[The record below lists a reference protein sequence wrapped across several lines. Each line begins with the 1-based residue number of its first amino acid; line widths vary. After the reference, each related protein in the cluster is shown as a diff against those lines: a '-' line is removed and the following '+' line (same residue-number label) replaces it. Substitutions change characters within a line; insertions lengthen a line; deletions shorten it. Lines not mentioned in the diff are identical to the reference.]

1 MFKIHL
7 VGATG
12 RSPRRFCYFRPTISV
27 PQLPF
32 PDKEK
37 IMDDLEKIRKEINS
51 VDERIL
57 EALADRRKLSAQIIQ
72 AKDQLGTPIR
82 DAEREALL
90 LENLIFRG
98 RNQGLDAHLITRV
111 FHEII
116 DDSIRS
122 QQLHLLDY
130 GKSEL
135 KRVAFQGIEG
145 AYSELAGRKY
155 FAPYINQTVFAG
167 VTTLEQVVNAV
178 EDGDADYG
186 LLPVENTS
194 AGSINEVYDLLS
206 CAQLSIVGEEV
217 LRIEHCLLATD
228 EMPLSNIRQIYSHPQ
243 ALAECIKFISK
254 LPNCQPMP
262 YTDSAMAVIKVKEAK
277 DPSFAAIA
285 SEEASRLYGLKVL
298 RRNIEDQPNNYTRFL
313 ILAKRPATVDLRI
326 PCKTSLI
333 ISTSHEEGS
342 LLKALSLLHEYKIN
356 LSKLESRP
364 IPGMPFQ
371 YLFYIDFEGNAAEDR
386 IAQALEKL
394 HSATTSMKVLG
405 SYPAQH
411 RAKTSPKIEILASG
425 PPEPELEPPEPVAEK
440 EEKVSYRLASRGYKS
455 DDTIISIGG
464 TKIGGPGFVVI
475 AGPCAVESREQI
487 RQCARYVKECGG
499 QLLRGGCFKP
509 RTSPY
514 SFQGLGFDGL
524 EMLAEAGREY
534 DLPVVTEVLSPADVE
549 PVARYA
555 DVLQIGARN
564 MQNFS
569 LLSEVGRSSR
579 PVLLKRGM
587 MSTMDELLNAA
598 EYILDRG
605 NHQVILCERGIRT
618 FETAT
623 RNTLDLGSIPI
634 LKRLTHLPIMVDPS
648 HAAGRRDLVIPLALA
663 AHAVGPHGLI
673 VEIHPEPEKALS
685 DGPQSL
691 HFFEFADL
699 MRRIYQS

>member
-1 MFKIHL
+1 MHFPE
-7 VGATG
+7 GTG
-12 RSPRRFCYFRPTISV
+12 
-27 PQLPF
+27 
-32 PDKEK
+32 
-37 IMDDLEKIRKEINS
+37 MDDLEKIRGQINL

-57 EALADRRKLSAQIIQ
+57 EALADRRKLAEQIIE
-72 AKDQLGTPIR
+72 AKDQAGTPIR
-82 DAEREALL
+82 DSLREEKL
-90 LENLIFRG
+90 LEHLIARG
-98 RNQGLDAHLITRV
+98 RRQGLDAHLVTRV

-130 GKSEL
+130 GKSDL

-155 FAPYINQTVFAG
+155 FAPYMEKTVFAG
-167 VTTLEQVVNAV
+167 VATLEQVVNEV
-178 EDGDADYG
+178 EDGEADYG
-186 LLPVENTS
+186 IVPVENTA

-217 LRIEHCLLATD
+217 LRVEHCLLALE
-228 EMPLSNIRQIYSHPQ
+228 EMPLSGIRQIFSHPQ
-243 ALAECIKFISK
+243 ALAECMKFVAK
-254 LPNCQPMP
+254 LPNCQAMP
-262 YTDSAMAVIKVKEAK
+262 YADSAMAVLKVKEAR
-277 DPSFAAIA
+277 DASLAAIA
-285 SEEASRLYGLKVL
+285 SEEAARLYGLKVL
-298 RRNIEDQPNNYTRFL
+298 RRNIEDQQNNYTRFL
-313 ILAKRPATVDLRI
+313 VLAKKPASVDLRI

-333 ISTSHEEGS
+333 MATSHEEGS
-342 LLKALSLLHEYKIN
+342 LLKALTLLHEYKIN

-371 YLFYIDFEGNAAEDR
+371 YLFYIDFEGNTAEDR
-386 IAQALEKL
+386 VAKAIEKL
-394 HSATTSMKVLG
+394 RSVTTSMKVLG
-405 SYPAQH
+405 SYPTQH
-411 RAKTSPKIEILASG
+411 RSKTSPKVEVLAG
-425 PPEPELEPPEPVAEK
+425 GVAEPESKPQLPETAKK
-440 EEKVSYRLASRGYKS
+440 ETVSYKLASRERKQ
-455 DDTIISIGG
+455 DDTVIAVGG
-464 TKIGGPGFVVI
+464 VKIGGPGFVVI

-487 RQCARYVKECGG
+487 HKCARYVKECGG

-514 SFQGLGFDGL
+514 SFQGLGFEGL
-524 EMLAEAGREY
+524 EMLAEAGEKY
-534 DLPVVTEVLSPADVE
+534 DLPIVTEVLSPSDVE

-569 LLSEVGRSSR
+569 LLSEVGRVNR

-587 MSTMDELLNAA
+587 MSTMDEFLNAA

-634 LKRLTHLPIMVDPS
+634 LKRLTHLPVLVDPS

-663 AHAVGPHGLI
+663 AHAVGPHGLV
-673 VEIHPEPEKALS
+673 VEIHPDPEHALS
-685 DGPQSL
+685 DGPQAL
-691 HFFEFADL
+691 HFGDFADL
-699 MRRIYQS
+699 MRKIYHS

>member
-1 MFKIHL
+1 
-7 VGATG
+7 
-12 RSPRRFCYFRPTISV
+12 
-27 PQLPF
+27 
-32 PDKEK
+32 
-37 IMDDLEKIRKEINS
+37 MDELQDIRKEISS
-51 VDERIL
+51 VDERII
-57 EALADRRKLSAQIIQ
+57 EALADRKKLVDRVLQ
-72 AKDQLGTPIR
+72 AKEQTGTPIR
-82 DAEREALL
+82 DALREEQLL
-90 LENLIFRG
+90 SDLIARG
-98 RNQGLDAHLITRV
+98 RSEGLDAHLVTRV
-111 FHEII
+111 FQEII

-130 GKSEL
+130 DKKGL

-155 FAPYINQTVFAG
+155 FAPFMEHTLFYG
-167 VTTLEQVVNAV
+167 VETFEEVVGAV

-186 LLPVENTS
+186 LLPVENTR

-206 CAQLSIVGEEV
+206 VAQLSIVGEEV
-217 LRIEHCLLATD
+217 LRIQHCLLAI
-228 EMPLSNIRQIYSHPQ
+228 EEVPLASIRKILSHPQ
-243 ALAECIKFISK
+243 ALADCIRFVSK
-254 LPNCQPMP
+254 LPNCESLP
-262 YTDSAMAVIKVKEAK
+262 YPDTALAVKKVKEENS
-277 DPSFAAIA
+277 PEIAAIA
-285 SEEASRLYGLKVL
+285 GEEAGKLYGLKVL

-313 ILAKRPATVDLRI
+313 ILAKKPSVVDVRI
-326 PCKTSLI
+326 PCKTSLVI
-333 ISTSHEEGS
+333 ATSHEEGS
-342 LLKALSLLHEYKIN
+342 LLRALNLLHKYQIN

-371 YLFYIDFEGNAAEDR
+371 YMFYIDFEGNTAEDR
-386 IAQALEKL
+386 VARAVEELR
-394 HSATTSMKVLG
+394 SATTSMKVLG

-411 RAKTSPKIEILASG
+411 RSRTSPRIEVLAGSS
-425 PPEPELEPPEPVAEK
+425 PETEQAPREPAVEK
-440 EEKVSYRLASRGYKS
+440 REKVTYKLGSRLRKP
-455 DDTIISIGG
+455 DDTIISVRGV
-464 TKIGGPGFVVI
+464 KIGGPGFAVI
-475 AGPCAVESREQI
+475 AGPCAVESRDQI
-487 RQCARYVKECGG
+487 HKCARQVKECGG
-499 QLLRGGCFKP
+499 VMLRGGCFKP

-514 SFQGLGFDGL
+514 SFQGLGFEGL

-534 DLPVVTEVLSPADVE
+534 DLPIVTEVLAPADVE

-569 LLSEVGRSSR
+569 LLSEVGRSNR

-587 MSTMDELLNAA
+587 MSTLDEFLNAA

-618 FETAT
+618 FETST

-648 HAAGRRDLVIPLALA
+648 HAAGKRDLVIPLALA

-685 DGPQSL
+685 DGPQAL
-691 HFFEFADL
+691 HFSEFADL
-699 MRRIYQS
+699 MRRIYQK

>member
-1 MFKIHL
+1 VDEL
-7 VGATG
+7 
-12 RSPRRFCYFRPTISV
+12 
-27 PQLPF
+27 
-32 PDKEK
+32 D
-37 IMDDLEKIRKEINS
+37 KIRNEINL

-57 EALADRRKLSAQIIQ
+57 EALANRRKLAERIIQ
-72 AKDQLGTPIR
+72 AKDQLGTPLR
-82 DAEREALL
+82 DALREEQLL
-90 LENLIFRG
+90 AGLIAKG
-98 RNQGLDAHLITRV
+98 RSRGLDAHLITRV

-116 DDSIRS
+116 DDSIRF
-122 QQLHLLDY
+122 QQLQLLDD
-130 GKSEL
+130 GKTEL

-145 AYSELAGRKY
+145 AYGELAGRQY
-155 FAPYINQTVFAG
+155 FAPYLDHTLFVG
-167 VTTLEQVVNAV
+167 VATLEQVVNTV

-186 LLPVENTS
+186 LLPVENTT

-217 LRIEHCLLATD
+217 LRVEHCLLALD
-228 EMPLSNIRQIYSHPQ
+228 EVPMANIRQIYSHPQ
-243 ALAECIKFISK
+243 ALAECMKFVSQ
-254 LPNCQPMP
+254 LPNCQALP
-262 YTDSAMAVIKVKEAK
+262 YADSAMAVKKVREEK
-277 DPSFAAIA
+277 DPGLAAIA
-285 SEEASRLYGLKVL
+285 SEEAGRIYGLKVL
-298 RRNIEDQPNNYTRFL
+298 RRNIEDQQNNFTRFL
-313 ILAKRPATVDLRI
+313 VLAKKPSTIDLRI
-326 PCKTSLI
+326 PCKTSLLMA
-333 ISTSHEEGS
+333 TSHEEGS
-342 LLKALSLLHEYKIN
+342 LLKALSLLHEHKIN

-371 YLFYIDFEGNAAEDR
+371 YLFYIDFEGNIAEGR
-386 IAQALEKL
+386 VAEALGRL
-394 HSATTSMKVLG
+394 RSATTSLKVLG

-411 RAKTSPKIEILASG
+411 RAKTSPKIEILAG
-425 PPEPELEPPEPVAEK
+425 GFPKAEAELPEPVVGKK
-440 EEKVSYRLASRGYKS
+440 ESASYRLASRDQKTE
-455 DDTIISIGG
+455 DTVIAVRGV
-464 TKIGGPGFVVI
+464 KIGGPGFIVI

-487 RQCARYVKECGG
+487 HKCARCVKECGG

-514 SFQGLGFDGL
+514 SFQGLGFEGL
-524 EMLAEAGREY
+524 QMLAEAGREY

-569 LLSEVGRSSR
+569 LLSEAGRANR

-587 MSTMDELLNAA
+587 MSTMEEFLNAA
-598 EYILDRG
+598 EYILDGG

-634 LKRLTHLPIMVDPS
+634 LKRLTHLPILVDPS

-673 VEIHPEPEKALS
+673 VEMHPEPEKALS
-685 DGPQSL
+685 DGPQALRFS
-691 HFFEFADL
+691 EFADL
-699 MRRIYQS
+699 MRRIYQG

>member
-1 MFKIHL
+1 
-7 VGATG
+7 
-12 RSPRRFCYFRPTISV
+12 
-27 PQLPF
+27 
-32 PDKEK
+32 
-37 IMDDLEKIRKEINS
+37 MDDLEKLRNEINS

-57 EALADRRKLSAQIIQ
+57 EALASRRKLAEQIILT
-72 AKDQLGTPIR
+72 KDELGTPIR
-82 DAEREALL
+82 DASREEQLL
-90 LENLIFRG
+90 ADLIAKG

-116 DDSIRS
+116 DDSVRS

-130 GKSEL
+130 DKSEL

-145 AYSELAGRKY
+145 AYSELAGRQY
-155 FAPYINQTVFAG
+155 FAPSLDHTSFMG
-167 VTTLEQVVNAV
+167 VPTLEQVINAV
-178 EDGDADYG
+178 EDGDADFG

-217 LRIEHCLLATD
+217 LRTEHCLLAMD
-228 EMPLSNIRQIYSHPQ
+228 EVPLVQIRQIYSHPQ
-243 ALAECIKFISK
+243 ALAECMKFVSK
-254 LPNCQPMP
+254 LPNCQALP
-262 YTDSAMAVIKVKEAK
+262 YADSAMAVKKVKDEK
-277 DPSFAAIA
+277 DPSLAAIA
-285 SEEASRLYGLKVL
+285 SEEAGRVYGLKVL
-298 RRNIEDQPNNYTRFL
+298 RRNIEDQQYNYTRFL
-313 ILAKRPATVDLRI
+313 ILAKRTYAIDLRI

-333 ISTSHEEGS
+333 MATPHEEGS
-342 LLKALSLLHEYKIN
+342 LLKALSLLHEYQIN

-371 YLFYIDFEGNAAEDR
+371 YLFYIDFEGNIADPRVAE
-386 IAQALEKL
+386 ALEKL
-394 HSATTSMKVLG
+394 RSATTSLKVLG
-405 SYPAQH
+405 SYPTPH
-411 RAKTSPKIEILASG
+411 RAKTYPRIEVLAGG
-425 PPEPELEPPEPVAEK
+425 PPETEMEPQKLVAEK
-440 EEKVSYRLASRGYKS
+440 KEKVSYKLASREHKA
-455 DDTIISIGG
+455 DDTIISVRGV
-464 TKIGGPGFVVI
+464 KIGGPGFVVI

-487 RQCARYVKECGG
+487 HKCARYIKECGG

-514 SFQGLGFDGL
+514 SFQGLGFEGL
-524 EMLAEAGREY
+524 EMLVEAGRKY

-549 PVARYA
+549 AVARYA

-569 LLSEVGRSSR
+569 LLSEAGRTNR

-587 MSTMDELLNAA
+587 MSTMDEFLNAA
-598 EYILDRG
+598 EYILDGG

-699 MRRIYQS
+699 MRSIYQG

>member
-1 MFKIHL
+1 
-7 VGATG
+7 
-12 RSPRRFCYFRPTISV
+12 
-27 PQLPF
+27 
-32 PDKEK
+32 
-37 IMDDLEKIRKEINS
+37 MDDLAKIRNEINL

-57 EALADRRKLSAQIIQ
+57 DALANRRKLAEQIIQ
-72 AKDQLGTPIR
+72 AKDHLGTPIR
-82 DAEREALL
+82 DALREEQLL
-90 LENLIFRG
+90 ADLIAKG
-98 RNQGLDAHLITRV
+98 RIQGLDAHLVTRV

-130 GKSEL
+130 DKSGL

-145 AYSELAGRKY
+145 AYGELAGRKY
-155 FAPYINQTVFAG
+155 FAPYLDHTLFMG
-167 VTTLEQVVNAV
+167 VATLEQVINTV
-178 EDGDADYG
+178 EDGDADFG

-217 LRIEHCLLATD
+217 LRTEHCLLAMD
-228 EMPLSNIRQIYSHPQ
+228 EVPLAQIRQIYSHPQ
-243 ALAECIKFISK
+243 ALAECMKFVSK
-254 LPNCQPMP
+254 LPNCQALP
-262 YTDSAMAVIKVKEAK
+262 YADSAMAVKKVKDEK
-277 DPSFAAIA
+277 DPTLAAIA
-285 SEEASRLYGLKVL
+285 SEEAGRLYGLKVL
-298 RRNIEDQPNNYTRFL
+298 RRNIEDQQNNYTRFL
-313 ILAKRPATVDLRI
+313 VLAKRSSAIDLRI

-333 ISTSHEEGS
+333 IATPHEEGS
-342 LLKALSLLHEYKIN
+342 LLKALSLLHEYQIN

-371 YLFYIDFEGNAAEDR
+371 YLFYIDFEGNIADKRVAE
-386 IAQALEKL
+386 ALEKL
-394 HSATTSMKVLG
+394 RSATTSLKVLG

-411 RAKTSPKIEILASG
+411 RAKTSPRIEVLAEG
-425 PPEPELEPPEPVAEK
+425 PLAEMEPRQPVAEK
-440 EEKVSYRLASRGYKS
+440 KEKVSYKLASREHKA
-455 DDTIISIGG
+455 DDTIIVVRGV
-464 TKIGGPGFVVI
+464 KIGGPGFVVI

-487 RQCARYVKECGG
+487 HKCARFVKECGG

-514 SFQGLGFDGL
+514 SFQGLGFEGL

-549 PVARYA
+549 AVARHA

-569 LLSEVGRSSR
+569 LLSEAGRSNR

-587 MSTMDELLNAA
+587 MSTMDEFLNAA
-598 EYILDRG
+598 EYILDGG

-634 LKRLTHLPIMVDPS
+634 LKRLTHLPIFVDPS

-673 VEIHPEPEKALS
+673 VEIHPEPAKALS

>member
-1 MFKIHL
+1 
-7 VGATG
+7 
-12 RSPRRFCYFRPTISV
+12 
-27 PQLPF
+27 
-32 PDKEK
+32 
-37 IMDDLEKIRKEINS
+37 MDDLEKIRSAINS

-57 EALADRRKLSAQIIQ
+57 EALAARRKLSEQVIE
-72 AKDQLGTPIR
+72 AKDQTGAPIR
-82 DAEREALL
+82 DASREEQLL
-90 LENLIFRG
+90 TNLIAKG
-98 RNQGLDAHLITRV
+98 RSQGLDAHLITRV

-130 GKSEL
+130 GTPAL

-155 FAPYINQTVFAG
+155 FAPYLDQTVFVG
-167 VTTLEQVVNAV
+167 IPSFEHVVNAV
-178 EDGDADYG
+178 EDGDVDFG

-194 AGSINEVYDLLS
+194 AGSMNEVYDLLS
-206 CAQLSIVGEEV
+206 VAQLSIVGEEV
-217 LRIEHCLLATD
+217 LRIELCLLARED
-228 EMPLSNIRQIYSHPQ
+228 VPLANIRQVYSHPQ
-243 ALAECIKFISK
+243 ALAQCMKFVSK
-254 LPNCQPMP
+254 LPNCQPIP
-262 YTDSAMAVIKVKEAK
+262 YSDSAMAVIKVRDEGN
-277 DPSFAAIA
+277 PSIAAIA

-298 RRNIEDQPNNYTRFL
+298 RRNVEDQQNNYTRFL
-313 ILAKRPATVDLRI
+313 VLAKKPSAVDLRI

-333 ISTSHEEGS
+333 MATSHEEGA
-342 LLKALSLLHEYKIN
+342 LLKALSLLHDYKIN

-371 YLFYIDFEGNAAEDR
+371 YLFYIDFEGNVAEGR
-386 IAQALEKL
+386 IAEALGKL
-394 HSATTSMKVLG
+394 RSATTSLKVLG
-405 SYPAQH
+405 SYPTEH
-411 RAKTSPKIEILASG
+411 RAKTSPKVEILAG
-425 PPEPELEPPEPVAEK
+425 GAPEPEPAALEPVATKK
-440 EEKVSYRLASRGYKS
+440 EAVSYKLGSRDRKP
-455 DDTIISIGG
+455 DDTIISVRGV
-464 TKIGGPGFVVI
+464 KIGGPGFVVI

-487 RQCARYVKECGG
+487 HKCARYIKECGG

-514 SFQGLGFDGL
+514 SFQGLGFEGL
-524 EMLAEAGREY
+524 ELLAEAGKEY
-534 DLPVVTEVLSPADVE
+534 DLPIVTEVLSPADVE

-569 LLSEVGRSSR
+569 LLSEVGRSNR

-587 MSTMDELLNAA
+587 MSTMEEFLNAA

-648 HAAGRRDLVIPLALA
+648 HAAGRRELVMPLALA

-685 DGPQSL
+685 DGPQAL
-691 HFFEFADL
+691 RFLDFAEL
-699 MRRIYQS
+699 MRKIYQR